1 MSIKDIF
8 DFVINFN
15 LLYLLVII
23 SLIWLCIYIFGIVS
37 DFLKAFRDG
46 YNKKK

>member
-8 DFVINFN
+8 EFVVNFN
-15 LLYLLVII
+15 LLYLLLIPLII
-23 SLIWLCIYIFGIVS
+23 WIPIYMFAVVK
-37 DFLKAFRDG
+37 DFIKAFRDG

>member
-8 DFVINFN
+8 EFVVNFN
-15 LLYLLVII
+15 LLYLLLIPFII
-23 SLIWLCIYIFGIVS
+23 WISIYMFEVVK
-37 DFLKAFRDG
+37 DFIKAFRDG

>member
-8 DFVINFN
+8 EFVINFN

-23 SLIWLCIYIFGIVS
+23 SLIWLFIYIFGIVS
-37 DFLKAFRDG
+37 DFLKAFREG